1 MNFDRIRFV
10 SEQTEIGEKREA
22 ILECRIPEVRGA
34 FKTFI
39 RKLGRRNI
47 TEFNYR
53 YFDPEKAYVFVGLS
67 VSDREETKR
76 LIAQLTAAKI
86 GTIDLSDDELAK
98 EHIRHM
104 VGGHTRG
111 IHDEVAYTF
120 EFPERPGALIAFLEA
135 ISNRWNITLFHYRNH
150 GADHG
155 KVLVGMQIPRK
166 ERAEAN
172 KVFKMLGYAF
182 QDVSKNPAYRLF
194 LGNKG

>member
-1 MNFDRIRFV
+1 M
-10 SEQTEIGEKREA
+10 
-22 ILECRIPEVRGA
+22 
-34 FKTFI
+34 
-39 RKLGRRNI
+39 
-47 TEFNYR
+47 
-53 YFDPEKAYVFVGLS
+53 FVGLS

-76 LIAQLTAAKI
+76 LIDQLTAAKI

-111 IHDEVAYTF
+111 IHDEVAFAF
-120 EFPERPGALIAFLEA
+120 EFPERPGALMAFLEA

-155 KVLVGMQIPRK
+155 KVLVGMQVPQK

-172 KVFKMLGYAF
+172 RVFRMLGYAF
-182 QDVSKNPAYRLF
+182 RDVSNNPAYRLF
-194 LGNKG
+194 LGNRG

>member
-1 MNFDRIRFV
+1 M
-10 SEQTEIGEKREA
+10 
-22 ILECRIPEVRGA
+22 
-34 FKTFI
+34 
-39 RKLGRRNI
+39 
-47 TEFNYR
+47 
-53 YFDPEKAYVFVGLS
+53 FVGLS

-76 LIAQLTAAKI
+76 IIDQLTAAKI
-86 GTIDLSDDELAK
+86 GTIDLSDDEFAK

-120 EFPERPGALIAFLEA
+120 EFPERPGALIACLEA

-172 KVFKMLGYAF
+172 KVFKTLGYAF
-182 QDVSKNPAYRLF
+182 RDVSKNPAYRLF